1 MPQDSHAPGQS
12 VGDPTDAIGDSVRR
26 FIGQHSSFRRVRDQR
41 GRPPGFSRAVWQAMA
56 EAGWFGVMVPED
68 DGGMGLGLAEAAEI
82 AGGLAAGLFPEPFA
96 GGAIVPLALLT
107 TSDNTALRDT
117 VIPSILSGETLAAV
131 AWQEDA
137 NVVDPSRCA
146 SACVIEGGT
155 AVLTGRKRFV
165 SGGAGADGFIVSC
178 VGPDGLS
185 LWWVPSGTDG
195 LTLTK
200 DRLLDGSFTGTVT
213 LASARVPVTH
223 GIDAKGLARAL
234 DFATVLAAAEL
245 LAVARVA
252 FDMTLEHLRTRTQFG
267 AAIGSFQALRHRAV
281 DCGAQLEIA
290 GAVLRDAI
298 EAADGGAT
306 PAVFAALASRAK
318 ARCGEAA
325 ILMAREGIQ
334 MFGAMGF
341 TDELDLS
348 LCVKRI
354 MVLSASLGSA
364 HHHRRRF
371 AELCPPD
378 TEAATR
384 GGVPIGERARSLPR
398 DTDWN
403 GLSHDDFRMLV
414 RDFFETEYPDEFRHL
429 PRRVRWHEV
438 REFNL
443 RLAERGWIAPA
454 WPRAA
459 GGMALS
465 PAKQLIYVEE
475 LERAG
480 VGRAPDQGVRQLG
493 PVLMKYG
500 TDAQKSEYLP
510 RILSCEHI
518 WCQGYSEPGSGSDL
532 ASVATTAVRDGDW
545 FVINGQKIWTS
556 LAMDSTHI
564 YILCRTDPSKPK
576 QQGLS
581 FIIAPMD
588 TPGITWRP
596 IRNIAGDEEF
606 CHVFLDN
613 VRVPAEN
620 LVGGLNQGWT
630 VAKAVLGFERLGTGS
645 PNRPL
650 MALNRLTTLARAS
663 GLFEDQGF
671 VDDYTRLRVL
681 LLDHAALYGRY
692 AQAVGRGE
700 MLGHEVSYLKIVGM
714 EAMQRVTEF
723 ALERAGA
730 LGAMDGPFTV
740 GDTEVDL
747 LAPFYLARMTTIG
760 AGTSEINRNIIAK
773 RVLRLPDR

>member
-1 MPQDSHAPGQS
+1 MPDDTQS
-12 VGDPTDAIGDSVRR
+12 LDQAADTPDQAIGDSVAR
-26 FIGQHSSFRRVRDQR
+26 FVAQHSSFRRIRDQR
-41 GRPPGFSRAVWQAMA
+41 GQLPGYSLDLWRTMA
-56 EAGWFGVMVPED
+56 DAGWFGVLLPEG
-68 DGGMGLGLAEAAEI
+68 DGGMGLGLAEAAAI
-82 AGGLAAGLFPEPFA
+82 AGGLASGLFPEPFT
-96 GGAIVPLALLT
+96 GAAILPLLLLSG
-107 TSDNTALRDT
+107 SDNAAVRDEL
-117 VIPSILSGETLAAV
+117 IPSILAGETVAAV

-137 NVVDPSRCA
+137 NIIDPSHCA
-146 SACVIEGGT
+146 TRMTAEGG
-155 AVLTGRKRFV
+155 AESLTGTKRFIN
-165 SGGAGADGFIVSC
+165 GAAGADGFIVSAT
-178 VGPDGLS
+178 GPSGVE
-185 LWWVPSGTDG
+185 LWWVPVATSE
-195 LTLTK
+195 LSL
-200 DRLLDGSFTGTVT
+200 DRLVDGTFAGTIT
-213 LASARVPVTH
+213 LASVQARRIGAGV
-223 GIDAKGLARAL
+223 DQLAHAL
-234 DFATVLAAAEL
+234 DIATILASAEL
-245 LAVARVA
+245 LSVAQIA
-252 FDMTLEHLRTRTQFG
+252 FDMTLEHLRTRKQFG
-267 AAIGSFQALRHRAV
+267 ASIGSFQALQHRAV

-290 GAVLRDAI
+290 RAVLADAI
-298 EAADGGAT
+298 EVAERGNIARAAA
-306 PAVFAALASRAK
+306 ASRAK
-318 ARCGEAA
+318 ARCGDAA
-325 ILMAREGIQ
+325 ILAMREGIQ

-354 MVLSASLGSA
+354 LVLTAWLGSA

-371 AELCPPD
+371 AALCPPESGSD
-378 TEAATR
+378 ETHSAA
-384 GGVPIGERARSLPR
+384 GDHLRSLPR

-403 GLSHDDFRMLV
+403 SLSHEDFRVLV
-414 RDFFETEYPDEFRHL
+414 RDFFETEYPDEYRHL
-429 PRRVRWHEV
+429 PRRVRWAEV
-438 REFNL
+438 RDFNI

-454 WPRAA
+454 WPRSA

-480 VGRAPDQGVRQLG
+480 VGRSPDQGVRQLG

-500 TDAQKSEYLP
+500 TDAQKAEYLP

-532 ASVATTAVRDGDW
+532 ASVATTAVREGGE

-564 YILCRTDPSKPK
+564 YILCRTDPTKPK
-576 QQGLS
+576 QQGIS

-596 IRNIAGDEEF
+596 IRNISGEEEF
-606 CHVFLDN
+606 CQVFLDN
-613 VRVPAEN
+613 VRVPADN
-620 LVGGLNQGWT
+620 LVGELNQGWT

-650 MALNRLTTLARAS
+650 MAFNRLTAMARAS
-663 GLFEDQGF
+663 GLLDDQGF
-671 VDDYTRLRVL
+671 VDDFTRLRVL
-681 LLDHAALYGRY
+681 LLDHATLYSRY

-700 MLGHEVSYLKIVGM
+700 MLGNEVSYLKVVGM

-730 LGAMDGPFTV
+730 LGSMGGPFAV
-740 GDTEVDL
+740 GNSEVDL
-747 LAPFYLARMTTIG
+747 LAPFYLSRMTTIG